1 MSFLSQCVS
10 LSRMTLKERAHK
22 LIDAMPDDSP
32 SLRDLCENLA
42 LNKAVQEGLDDVAA
56 GRVYPA
62 EQVLSE
68 LQQRWAKRRSKS
80 S

>member
-1 MSFLSQCVS
+1 
-10 LSRMTLKERAHK
+10 MTLKERAHQ

-32 SLRDLCENLA
+32 SLHEICENLA
-42 LNKAVQEGLDDVAA
+42 LRNAIQEGLDDVAA

-62 EQVLSE
+62 EQVLAE
-68 LQQRWAKRRSKS
+68 LKQRWAKRRSKS

>member
-1 MSFLSQCVS
+1 
-10 LSRMTLKERAHK
+10 MTLKERAHK

-32 SLRDLCENLA
+32 SLQEICESLA
-42 LNKAVQEGLDDVAA
+42 LKKAIQEGLDDVAA

-62 EQVLSE
+62 EEVLAE
-68 LQQRWAKRRSKS
+68 LKQRWAKRRSKS